1 MALDQSD
8 VYVMLKPVSEWPQKR
23 TKDDLITAMRARLT
37 QHAPG
42 AAYSFSQP
50 IQMRMQELMEAGVR
64 SDIALKIYGEDLAVL
79 REKANQVASVLQR
92 VSGAE
97 DVRAERVAGLPY
109 LRIRIRREA
118 IARRGLNAFDVLDT
132 VEALGGKRLG
142 VIVEGNRRFTMQVR
156 FQADQRSSEDAIR
169 NLKVGDSE
177 DTSSRSANSRMWS
190 PKRDPLK
197 SAERMCSEKSVSNSM
212 SGAVISVAS
221 SRRPGMPSLHK

>member
-42 AAYSFSQP
+42 AVYSFSQP

-109 LRIRIRREA
+109 LRIRIRREP
-118 IARRGLNAFDVLDT
+118 IARHGLNASDVLDT
-132 VEALGGKRLG
+132 VEALGGKRVARWWRVTG
-142 VIVEGNRRFTMQVR
+142 DTPCRYDFRQTSVPART
-156 FQADQRSSEDAIR
+156 RSE
-169 NLKVGDSE
+169 N
-177 DTSSRSANSRMWS
+177 
-190 PKRDPLK
+190 
-197 SAERMCSEKSVSNSM
+197 
-212 SGAVISVAS
+212 
-221 SRRPGMPSLHK
+221 